1 MRTTCLLLIIFLL
14 GGCTMYPPA
23 PTRTYTGRCA
33 DAVSLNNPA
42 LVKKKLLEQYVDWK
56 GTRYRPGGLSRS
68 GVDCSGFVHITYRAQ
83 LCLDL
88 PRSTDELAAIGA
100 NVKKS
105 SLLPGDLVF
114 FKTGMLAR
122 HVGMYV
128 DDGTFLHV
136 STRKGVIL
144 SRLDDQY
151 WSRRF
156 WKAKRL

>member
-1 MRTTCLLLIIFLL
+1 
-14 GGCTMYPPA
+14 MYSPPV
-23 PTRTYTGRCA
+23 PRTYTGRCG
-33 DAVSLNNPA
+33 DAVPLNNRA
-42 LVKKKLLEQYVDWK
+42 LVKKKLLAQYVEWK
-56 GTRYRPGGLSRS
+56 GTRYRAGGLSRK
-68 GVDCSGFVHITYRAQ
+68 GVDCSGFVHITYRSQ

-88 PRSTDELAAIGA
+88 PRSTDELAAIGR

-114 FKTGMLAR
+114 FKTGVLSR

-136 STRKGVIL
+136 SSRKGVTL